1 MRATN
6 RTSRICIAFLLSLC
20 ATAGSA
26 TEVAVCTDFGPF
38 SIELFDKEAPLHTA
52 NFLRYVDEGF
62 YSGTVF
68 HRVVSRFVVQGGGYD
83 AMLQRRETLE
93 PVANE
98 SGNGL
103 SNERGTIAAART
115 GDPDSATSQFFINL
129 ADNTRLDATEDAPG
143 YTVFGRVVSGMDV
156 IDKIGALPTGS
167 SGPLE
172 ANVPEPLVKAASFV
186 EADPSALEDI
196 PEGAR
201 SETLI
206 KRIFDA
212 MGASDPEQALEW
224 VRLYRSTCAPLLPDV
239 LLAEAKAAAALE
251 QPRHAQFAL
260 EGYFAIA
267 DASHPTFASAQA
279 LYATLGPA
287 AQPGVAPLI
296 GQCQAPA
303 VPRIPNGSLEPID
316 VMVDAQTTI
325 RTFMSESEM
334 YLDCLS
340 DIIDERELDDG
351 QHAAAVHLHNQ
362 MVGLMENVAE
372 DFNKQ
377 VRVFKA
383 REK

>member
-1 MRATN
+1 
-6 RTSRICIAFLLSLC
+6 
-20 ATAGSA
+20 
-26 TEVAVCTDFGPF
+26 
-38 SIELFDKEAPLHTA
+38 
-52 NFLRYVDEGF
+52 
-62 YSGTVF
+62 
-68 HRVVSRFVVQGGGYD
+68 
-83 AMLQRRETLE
+83 
-93 PVANE
+93 
-98 SGNGL
+98 
-103 SNERGTIAAART
+103 
-115 GDPDSATSQFFINL
+115 
-129 ADNTRLDATEDAPG
+129 
-143 YTVFGRVVSGMDV
+143 
-156 IDKIGALPTGS
+156 
-167 SGPLE
+167 
-172 ANVPEPLVKAASFV
+172 
-186 EADPSALEDI
+186 
-196 PEGAR
+196 
-201 SETLI
+201 
-206 KRIFDA
+206 